1 MNFLKNPN
9 LIFFI
14 FIFFFFFFFFGGG
27 GGVFLRGV
35 GGGEVSELFYKESL

>member
-14 FIFFFFFFFFGGG
+14 FIFFFFFFFFWG